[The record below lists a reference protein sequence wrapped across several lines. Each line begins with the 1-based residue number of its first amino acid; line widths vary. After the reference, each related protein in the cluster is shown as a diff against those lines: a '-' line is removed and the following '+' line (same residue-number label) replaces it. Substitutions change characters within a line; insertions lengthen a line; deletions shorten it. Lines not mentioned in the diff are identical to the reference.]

1 MQEETGRVDAQLYEL
16 LDEQLQG
23 FVSGAAVVL
32 GGRASCSVILRLDG
46 GVRRSAS
53 SDPLAA
59 ACDEV
64 ELAVGEGPCLDALET
79 GLVMLV
85 DDLGTEDRW
94 PAWRRTARAAGFR
107 SSGGFPVHLR
117 GDAAVAVN
125 VYRPEPGPWDRDS
138 LIRADVYAQQLGR
151 VVDLCLDL
159 REVTARRHALEDA
172 LAAQA
177 SIDQAVGAIM
187 ASKHCDATTAFALLV
202 AAARDG
208 RSQLS
213 DVAVQILEALVRR
226 EPGAPVS

>member
-1 MQEETGRVDAQLYEL
+1 MPVDDRLYDL
-16 LDEQLQG
+16 LDEQLQA
-23 FVSGAAVVL
+23 FTAGAAVVL
-32 GGRASCSVILRLDG
+32 GGRASCSIMVRLDG
-46 GVRRSAS
+46 NVRRSAS

-64 ELAVGEGPCLDALET
+64 ELAVDEGPCLEALDT

-85 DDLGTEDRW
+85 DELTAEDRW
-94 PAWRRTARAAGFR
+94 PAWTRTARAAGFR

-117 GDAAVAVN
+117 SDAAVAVN

-159 REVTARRHALEDA
+159 REVNAQRHALEDA

-187 ASKHCDATTAFALLV
+187 ATKHCDATAAFALLI

-208 RSQLS
+208 SSQLS
-213 DVAVQILEALVRR
+213 DVAVQILDALTQRGPA
-226 EPGAPVS
+226 EPV

>member
-1 MQEETGRVDAQLYEL
+1 MDDERRPVDQQLYDL
-16 LDEQLQG
+16 LDEQLG
-23 FVSGAAVVL
+23 VFTSGAAVVL
-32 GGRASCSVILRLDG
+32 GGQASCSVMLRLEG

-64 ELAVGEGPCLDALET
+64 ELAVDDGPCLDALET

-85 DDLGTEDRW
+85 DDLDAEDRW
-94 PAWRRTARAAGFR
+94 PAWTRTARAAGFR

-117 GDAAVAVN
+117 SQAAVAVN
-125 VYRPEPGPWDRDS
+125 VYRPGPGPWDRDS
-138 LIRADVYAQQLGR
+138 LVRADVYAQQLGR

-159 REVTARRHALEDA
+159 REANGRRHALEDA

-187 ASKHCDATTAFALLV
+187 ATKHCDASAAFAMLI

-208 RSQLS
+208 RSDLS
-213 DVAVQILEALVRR
+213 DVAVQILEELVERR
-226 EPGAPVS
+226 PGGEL